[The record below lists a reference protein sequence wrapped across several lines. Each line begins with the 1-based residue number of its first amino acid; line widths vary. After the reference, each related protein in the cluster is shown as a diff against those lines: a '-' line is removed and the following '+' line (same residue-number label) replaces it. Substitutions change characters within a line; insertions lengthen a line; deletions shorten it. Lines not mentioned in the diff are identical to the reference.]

1 MTKSITGTSG
11 STSNKMTNVQKRNQN
26 RRKLKQKLTIPN
38 TLKDFLSKPPEP
50 KIPSDFFDEKPPEV
64 KFTEIIPGKLL
75 ISTSEQ
81 SKSPEFI
88 NHHKI
93 TAVLSFEN
101 DLENDSEN
109 KTNVSN
115 TPPPHNESLIV
126 KTIKIA
132 DKCKTDI
139 KTHFDDIIEFINANR
154 TVLVTSNRAKSRSA
168 TAIIAYLMAFH
179 EMDLNEAREF
189 LAAKR
194 STIMPNFSYLGQ
206 LKFYEDEIG
215 LQLAHGENDSGLG

>member
-1 MTKSITGTSG
+1 MTKSNAENSN
-11 STSNKMTNVQKRNQN
+11 STAEKMTSQRSTLPYRNQH
-26 RRKLKQKLTIPN
+26 RRKRKLN
-38 TLKDFLSKPPEP
+38 LSSTLKDFLSKPPEP
-50 KIPSDFFDEKPPEV
+50 KVPSDFFDEKLPEV

-81 SKSPEFI
+81 SNSPEFI

-93 TAVLSFEN
+93 TAILSFEN
-101 DLENDSEN
+101 DLEDEGKDVLNASQ
-109 KTNVSN
+109 
-115 TPPPHNESLIV
+115 HNEFLTI
-126 KTIKIA
+126 KTIKIN

-154 TVLVTSNRAKSRSA
+154 TVLVTSARAKSRSA
-168 TAIIAYLMAFH
+168 TAIIAYLMVFH
-179 EMDLNEAREF
+179 EMDLNSAREF

-215 LQLAHGENDSGLG
+215 LQFRHGENDSGIG

>member
-1 MTKSITGTSG
+1 MTSAFP
-11 STSNKMTNVQKRNQN
+11 KRNQN
-26 RRKLKQKLTIPN
+26 RPRNKLKLSDN
-38 TLKDFLSKPPEP
+38 LKDFLSKPPAP

-81 SKSPEFI
+81 SNSPEFI
-88 NHHKI
+88 EHHKI

-101 DLENDSEN
+101 DSE
-109 KTNVSN
+109 K
-115 TPPPHNESLIV
+115 NETDVPSASPQHTEFLII
-126 KTIKIA
+126 KTIKIN

-168 TAIIAYLMAFH
+168 TAIIAYLMVFY
-179 EMDLNEAREF
+179 EMDLNSAREF

-206 LKFYEDEIG
+206 LKFYESEIG
-215 LQLAHGENDSGLG
+215 LQLGHGENDSGIG